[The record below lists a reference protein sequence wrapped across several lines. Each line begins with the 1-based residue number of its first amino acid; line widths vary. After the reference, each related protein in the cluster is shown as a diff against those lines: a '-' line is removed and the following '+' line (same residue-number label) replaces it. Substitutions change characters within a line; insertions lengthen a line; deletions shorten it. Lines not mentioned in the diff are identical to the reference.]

1 MFQEMKEGKYD
12 PFFDESQEKQILFDL
27 LDISRNDGLKQDP
40 YFPQNKSRKNTYYFN
55 YSMQPKIKEGK

>member
-27 LDISRNDGLKQDP
+27 LDISRNDGLK
-40 YFPQNKSRKNTYYFN
+40 
-55 YSMQPKIKEGK
+55 